1 MTVIKM
7 EIMLTI
13 TCKPKE
19 KKNYFV
25 VKKTKRKIEQTKK
38 TCKIQNPVCPSGLY
52 QQKQLTKTT
61 TTKF

>member
-1 MTVIKM
+1 
-7 EIMLTI
+7 MLTI

-25 VKKTKRKIEQTKK
+25 VKKPKKKKQNKQKK